1 MKREESSW
9 HICAVPDLD
18 LWARKPEGSAFPEIA
33 SYRVLSMASL
43 PHCSI
48 PQCLTD
54 GPKERKKALK
64 VKTGMHCIKIHTPR
78 CRPNSPLKKDRE
90 NPNGYVTSSR
100 LSPIKG
106 TSGEGEGGGGA
117 VGEGERCVSP
127 REWGLTG

>member
-33 SYRVLSMASL
+33 SYRVLSTASL

-54 GPKERKKALK
+54 GPKERKKSSQSEDRNALYK
-64 VKTGMHCIKIHTPR
+64 
-78 CRPNSPLKKDRE
+78 NSHPPLPPKLSLKKGSRE
-90 NPNGYVTSSR
+90 S
-100 LSPIKG
+100 
-106 TSGEGEGGGGA
+106 
-117 VGEGERCVSP
+117 
-127 REWGLTG
+127 